1 MTTMPRTRPSA
12 LWRRLHA
19 APPADARV
27 ADAVGRHPRHQLDR
41 VALLS
46 LPMLLPAALPGMSTT
61 LGVLTV
67 LLALAYLR
75 GQAMVLPAWLAERR
89 LPAVLPALIA
99 RLQRK
104 VFGLLERVARPR
116 WRVLSGAPMR
126 AANAGMLAVAGLALL
141 TPVPLVSFDN
151 VVPAAA
157 IVLLTL
163 GLRLRD
169 GALLLAG
176 YAATVA
182 GAASTALLWWGLSVA
197 GKAGVDSAAN
207 WLQRL

>member
-1 MTTMPRTRPSA
+1 MPRTRPSA

-41 VALLS
+41 VALLA

-89 LPAVLPALIA
+89 LPAVLPALIV
-99 RLQRK
+99 RLQKK

-116 WRVLSGAPMR
+116 WRRLSGAPMR
-126 AANAGMLAVAGLALL
+126 AANAGMLALAGLALL

-157 IVLLTL
+157 IVLLAL

-169 GALLLAG
+169 GALVLAG
-176 YAATVA
+176 YAATIA

-197 GKAGVDSAAN
+197 GEAGVSGAAD